1 MKMKKCLF
9 KTFLF
14 IMMFVLFKS
23 NVFAAD
29 DITFSVTNNSGN
41 LKPGDHFEI
50 YVNEDGAS
58 AESTIHGYNLNLSI
72 NGNVSCNQAN
82 FTSGDEINSKRD
94 KLHTISCTANG
105 PGQTSI
111 TLTGKV
117 KINDEETDVKANGT
131 TITVRNLG
139 TDASLKSLK
148 IPNASMTPEFRP
160 DVYEYKANVKD
171 LTSID
176 ITASPNDGNA
186 KVSISDNYKAL
197 QKGDNKITIQS
208 TSEDGGSTLTYTIN
222 VTLTMTPTKEE
233 LALIDT
239 TLKSLSI
246 SGYKLDFNSS
256 EKKYYLTVPYA
267 TTKLSIKA
275 VPTNEKAEVAIVG
288 NSKFTVGKNTIK
300 INVTAADKKTT
311 DTYQIVVTRS
321 EQEKEIVQTCPD
333 ETSTTEWIVFSSCML
348 LTFTLGIV
356 LGYFLCKKDVLKHI
370 FKKKEKPEEPVEIE
384 TLSDTIDLSD
394 TVKKIKK
401 SKKE

>member
-14 IMMFVLFKS
+14 IMMFMLFKS
-23 NVFAAD
+23 NVFAD
-29 DITFSVTNNSGN
+29 NIKFSVTNNSGT
-41 LKPGDHFEI
+41 LKPGDSFEI
-50 YVNEDGAS
+50 YVNEKGAS
-58 AESTIHGYNLNLSI
+58 AEDTIHGYNLNLSI
-72 NGNVSCNQAN
+72 NGNVACNQAN
-82 FTSGDEINSKRD
+82 FTSSDEINSDRD

-105 PGQTSI
+105 AGQTSI
-111 TLTGKV
+111 SLNGKV
-117 KINDEETDVKANGT
+117 TINDEEKDVDVNGT

-148 IPNASMTPEFRP
+148 IPNASMTPEFRS
-160 DVYEYKANVKD
+160 DIYEYKANVKD

-197 QKGDNKITIQS
+197 QKGENKITIQS

-239 TLKSLSI
+239 TLKSLTI
-246 SGYKLDFNSS
+246 SGYKLDFNPS

-275 VPTNEKAEVAIVG
+275 VPTNEKAEVAVVG
-288 NSKFTVGKNTIK
+288 NSKFTVGKNTVK

-321 EQEKEIVQTCPD
+321 EQEKEIIQTCPD

-348 LTFTLGIV
+348 LTFTLGII

>member
-14 IMMFVLFKS
+14 IMMFILFKS
-23 NVFAAD
+23 NVFAD
-29 DITFSVTNNSGN
+29 NIKFSVTNNSGT
-41 LKPGDHFEI
+41 LKPGDSFEI
-50 YVNEDGAS
+50 YVNEKGAS
-58 AESTIHGYNLNLSI
+58 AEDTIHGYNLNLSI
-72 NGNVSCNQAN
+72 NGNVACNQAN
-82 FTSGDEINSKRD
+82 FTSSDEINSDRD

-105 PGQTSI
+105 AGQTSI
-111 TLTGKV
+111 SLNGKV
-117 KINDEETDVKANGT
+117 TINDEEKDVDVNGT

-148 IPNASMTPEFRP
+148 IPNASMTPEFRS
-160 DVYEYKANVKD
+160 DIYEYKANVKD

-197 QKGDNKITIQS
+197 QKGENKITIQS

-239 TLKSLSI
+239 TLKSLTI
-246 SGYKLDFNSS
+246 SGYKLDFNPS

-275 VPTNEKAEVAIVG
+275 VPTNEKAEVAVVG
-288 NSKFTVGKNTIK
+288 NSKFTVGKNTVK

-321 EQEKEIVQTCPD
+321 EQEKEIIQTCPD

-348 LTFTLGIV
+348 LTFTLGII

>member
-14 IMMFVLFKS
+14 IMMFILFKS
-23 NVFAAD
+23 NVFAD
-29 DITFSVTNNSGN
+29 NIKFSVTNNSGT
-41 LKPGDHFEI
+41 LKPGDSFEI
-50 YVNEDGAS
+50 YVNEKGAS
-58 AESTIHGYNLNLSI
+58 AEDTIHGYNLNLSI
-72 NGNVSCNQAN
+72 NGNVACNQAN
-82 FTSGDEINSKRD
+82 FTSSDEINSDRD

-105 PGQTSI
+105 AGQTSI
-111 TLTGKV
+111 SLNGKV
-117 KINDEETDVKANGT
+117 TINDEEKDVDVNGT

-148 IPNASMTPEFRP
+148 IPNASMTPEFRS
-160 DVYEYKANVKD
+160 DIYEYKANVKD

-197 QKGDNKITIQS
+197 QKGENKITIQS

-239 TLKSLSI
+239 TLKSLTI
-246 SGYKLDFNSS
+246 SGYKLDFNPS

-275 VPTNEKAEVAIVG
+275 VPTNEKAEVAVVG
-288 NSKFTVGKNTIK
+288 NSKFTVGKNTVK

-321 EQEKEIVQTCPD
+321 EQEKEIIQTCPD
-333 ETSTTEWIVFSSCML
+333 ETSTTEWIIFSSCML
-348 LTFTLGIV
+348 LTFTLGII

-401 SKKE
+401 TKKE

>member
-14 IMMFVLFKS
+14 IMMFILFKS

-29 DITFSVTNNSGN
+29 DITFSVINNSGN
-41 LKPGDHFEI
+41 LKPGDSFEI
-50 YVNEDGAS
+50 YINEKGAS

-82 FTSGDEINSKRD
+82 FTSGDEINSDRD

-105 PGQTSI
+105 AGQASI
-111 TLTGKV
+111 TLGGKV
-117 KINDEETDVKANGT
+117 KINDEDTDVKANGT

-148 IPNASMTPEFRP
+148 IPNASMTPEFRS
-160 DVYEYKANVKD
+160 DIYEYKANVKD

-197 QKGDNKITIQS
+197 QKGENKITIQS

-239 TLKSLSI
+239 TLKSLTI
-246 SGYKLDFNSS
+246 SGYKLDFNPS

-275 VPTNEKAEVAIVG
+275 VPTNEKAEVAVVG
-288 NSKFTVGKNTIK
+288 NSKFTVGKNTVK

-321 EQEKEIVQTCPD
+321 EQEKEIIQTCPD

-348 LTFTLGIV
+348 LTFTLGII

>member
-1 MKMKKCLF
+1 M
-9 KTFLF
+9 F
-14 IMMFVLFKS
+14 ILFKS
-23 NVFAAD
+23 NVFAD
-29 DITFSVTNNSGN
+29 NIKFSVTNNSGT
-41 LKPGDHFEI
+41 LKPGDSFEI
-50 YVNEDGAS
+50 YVNEKGAS
-58 AESTIHGYNLNLSI
+58 AEDTIHGYNLNLSI
-72 NGNVSCNQAN
+72 NGNVACNQAN
-82 FTSGDEINSKRD
+82 FTSSDEINSDRD

-105 PGQTSI
+105 AGQTSI
-111 TLTGKV
+111 SLNGKV
-117 KINDEETDVKANGT
+117 TINDEEKDVDVNGT

-148 IPNASMTPEFRP
+148 IPNASMTPEFRS
-160 DVYEYKANVKD
+160 DIYEYKANVKD

-197 QKGDNKITIQS
+197 QKGENKITIQS

-239 TLKSLSI
+239 TLKSLTI
-246 SGYKLDFNSS
+246 SGYKLDFNPS

-275 VPTNEKAEVAIVG
+275 VPTNEKAEVAVVG
-288 NSKFTVGKNTIK
+288 NSKFTVGKNTVK

-321 EQEKEIVQTCPD
+321 EQEKEIIQTCPD

-348 LTFTLGIV
+348 LTFTLGII

>member
-14 IMMFVLFKS
+14 IMMFILFKS
-23 NVFAAD
+23 NVFAD
-29 DITFSVTNNSGN
+29 NIKFSVTNNSGT
-41 LKPGDHFEI
+41 LKPGDSFEI
-50 YVNEDGAS
+50 YVNEKGAS
-58 AESTIHGYNLNLSI
+58 AEDTIHGYNLNLSI

-82 FTSGDEINSKRD
+82 FTSSDEINSDRD

-105 PGQTSI
+105 AGQTSI
-111 TLTGKV
+111 SLNGKV
-117 KINDEETDVKANGT
+117 TINDEEKDVDVNGT

-148 IPNASMTPEFRP
+148 IPNASMTPEFRS
-160 DVYEYKANVKD
+160 DIYEYKANVKD

-197 QKGDNKITIQS
+197 QKGENKITIQS

-239 TLKSLSI
+239 TLKSLTI
-246 SGYKLDFNSS
+246 SGYKLDFNPS

-275 VPTNEKAEVAIVG
+275 VPTNEKAEVAVVG
-288 NSKFTVGKNTIK
+288 NSKFTVGKNTVK

-321 EQEKEIVQTCPD
+321 EQEKEIIQTCPD
-333 ETSTTEWIVFSSCML
+333 ETSTTEWIIFSSCML
-348 LTFTLGIV
+348 LTFTLGII

>member
-14 IMMFVLFKS
+14 IMMFILFKS
-23 NVFAAD
+23 NVFAD
-29 DITFSVTNNSGN
+29 NIKFSVTNNSGT
-41 LKPGDHFEI
+41 LKPGDSFEI
-50 YVNEDGAS
+50 YVNEKGAS
-58 AESTIHGYNLNLSI
+58 AEDTIHGYNLNLSI

-82 FTSGDEINSKRD
+82 FTSADEINSDRD

-105 PGQTSI
+105 AGQTSI
-111 TLTGKV
+111 SLNGKV
-117 KINDEETDVKANGT
+117 TINDEEKDVDVNGT

-148 IPNASMTPEFRP
+148 IPNASMTPEFRS
-160 DVYEYKANVKD
+160 DIYEYKANVKD

-197 QKGDNKITIQS
+197 QKGENKITIQS

-239 TLKSLSI
+239 TLKSLTI
-246 SGYKLDFNSS
+246 SGYKLDFNPS

-275 VPTNEKAEVAIVG
+275 VPTNEKAEVAVVG
-288 NSKFTVGKNTIK
+288 NSKFTVGKNTVK

-321 EQEKEIVQTCPD
+321 EQEKEIIQTCPD
-333 ETSTTEWIVFSSCML
+333 ETSTTEWIIFSSCML
-348 LTFTLGIV
+348 LTFTLGII

-401 SKKE
+401 TKKE